1 MLYFPNQHRASA
13 GGTVENDDDD
23 HHHHRRKHFVGQT
36 AHSPTFPVI
45 FQEFF
50 FDVYT
55 LT

>member
-23 HHHHRRKHFVGQT
+23 DHHHRRKHFVGQT

-45 FQEFF
+45 FQELF